1 MPWRFVLFTFRIMA
15 KDRSRFV
22 CQSCGADHPKWQGR
36 CDGCGEWNTLVE
48 ESTAPRGP
56 GPAGKAPLGRGID
69 FVGLAGESEPPPRH
83 LTGIAELDR
92 VLGGGF
98 VPASAVLVGGDPGIG
113 KSTILLQAAARMA
126 SAGKRVLYISGE
138 EAVAQVRLRA
148 RRLGLQDAPMALAAA
163 SGLRDILASLEAE
176 KDATLVVIDSIQTMW
191 LDALDSAPGT
201 VAQVRTCAFELI
213 RCAKARGFALVL
225 VGHVT
230 KEGTLAGPRVLEHM
244 VDATLYFEGDRG
256 HQFRILR
263 ATKNRFGATDE
274 IGVFEMTEGGL
285 MEVTNPSA
293 LFLAERRGNISGS
306 AVFAGLEG
314 TRPVLV
320 EIQALLSPS
329 NNGGS
334 PRRQVVGW
342 EGGRL
347 SMLLAV
353 LEARCNLTFAQ
364 SDVYLNIAGGLRINE
379 PGADMAVAA
388 ALVSAITDRPTDPD
402 AVYFGEV
409 GLSGEIRQV
418 SQAEQRLREA
428 QKLGFS
434 AAVLPRRV
442 ARGSKAPAPIEGLR
456 LTEIGHLADL
466 VAPFAAGTLTREKTR
481 A

>member
-1 MPWRFVLFTFRIMA
+1 MA
-15 KDRSRFV
+15 KDRSRFT
-22 CQSCGADHPKWQGR
+22 CQSCGATHSKWQGR

-56 GPAGKAPLGRGID
+56 GPAGKAPPGRGIN
-69 FVGLAGESEPPPRH
+69 FVGLAGETALPPRH
-83 LTGIAELDR
+83 LTGIGELDR

-148 RRLGLQDAPMALAAA
+148 RRLGLADAPMALAAA
-163 SGLRDILASLEAE
+163 SALRDILASLEAE
-176 KDATLVVIDSIQTMW
+176 EDATLVVIDSIQTMW

-201 VAQVRTCAFELI
+201 VAQVRTCAAELI

-320 EIQALLSPS
+320 EVQALLSPS
-329 NNGGS
+329 NGGS

-353 LEARCNLTFAQ
+353 LEARAGLSFGQ

-379 PGADMAVAA
+379 PAADLAVAA
-388 ALVSAITDRPTDPD
+388 ALTSAITDQPADPD

-418 SQAEQRLREA
+418 AQAEQRLREA
-428 QKLGFS
+428 QKLGFT

-442 ARGSKAPAPIEGLR
+442 ARGNKPPAAIEGLR
-456 LTEIGHLADL
+456 LAEVGHLADL
-466 VAPFAAGTLTREKTR
+466 VAPFAAKTVKRERK
-481 A
+481 

>member
-1 MPWRFVLFTFRIMA
+1 MA
-15 KDRSRFV
+15 KDRTRYV
-22 CQSCGADHPKWQGR
+22 CQSCGATHPKWQGR

-48 ESTAPRGP
+48 EAVRTGP
-56 GPAGKAPLGRGID
+56 GPAAKAPPGKGITI
-69 FVGLAGESEPPPRH
+69 VGLQGENAPPPRH

-126 SAGKRVLYISGE
+126 AMGRRVLYISGE

-148 RRLGLQDAPMALAAA
+148 ARLALTDSPMGLA
-163 SGLRDILASLEAE
+163 SASALRDITATLEVE
-176 KDATLVVIDSIQTMW
+176 RDAALVVIDSIQTVW
-191 LDALDSAPGT
+191 LDTLDSAPGT
-201 VAQVRTCAFELI
+201 VAQVRACATELI
-213 RCAKARGFALVL
+213 RMAKARGFALVL

-263 ATKNRFGATDE
+263 AVKNRFGATDE
-274 IGVFEMTEGGL
+274 IGVFEMTEAGL
-285 MEVTNPSA
+285 VEVPNPSA

-320 EIQALLSPS
+320 EVQALLAPS
-329 NNGGS
+329 SGGS

-342 EGGRL
+342 DGGRL
-347 SMLLAV
+347 NMLLAV

-364 SDVYLNIAGGLRINE
+364 ADVYLNIAGGLRINE
-379 PGADMAVAA
+379 PAADLAVAA
-388 ALVSAITDRPTDPD
+388 ALVSAMTDRPTEAD

-409 GLSGEIRQV
+409 GLSGEVRQV
-418 SQAEQRLREA
+418 AHAEQRLREA
-428 QKLGFS
+428 QKMGFGQ
-434 AAVLPRRV
+434 AVLPRRV
-442 ARGSKAPAPIEGLR
+442 ARGSKQPAPIEGLR

-466 VAPFAAGTLTREKTR
+466 VAPFAAQTVRRGRSTEASKPPS
-481 A
+481 

>member
-1 MPWRFVLFTFRIMA
+1 MA
-15 KDRSRFV
+15 KDRTRYV
-22 CQSCGADHPKWQGR
+22 CQACGASHTKWQGR

-56 GPAGKAPLGRGID
+56 GPAGKAPPGRGIT
-69 FVGLAGESEPPPRH
+69 FVGLAGESAPPPRH

-138 EAVAQVRLRA
+138 EAVDQVRLRA
-148 RRLGLQDAPMALAAA
+148 RRLGLADAPMGLAAA
-163 SGLRDILASLEAE
+163 SALRDILASLEAE
-176 KDATLVVIDSIQTMW
+176 QDATLVVIDSIQTMW

-201 VAQVRTCAFELI
+201 VAQVRTCAAELI

-285 MEVTNPSA
+285 VEVANPSA

-306 AVFAGLEG
+306 AVFAGVEG

-320 EIQALLSPS
+320 EVQALLSPS
-329 NNGGS
+329 NGGS
-334 PRRQVVGW
+334 PRRQVIGW

-353 LEARCNLTFAQ
+353 LEARAGLSFGQ
-364 SDVYLNIAGGLRINE
+364 SDVYLNIAGGLRIGE
-379 PGADMAVAA
+379 PAADLAVAA
-388 ALVSAITDRPTDPD
+388 ALISAITDQPTDPD

-418 SQAEQRLREA
+418 SQADQRLREA
-428 QKLGFS
+428 QKLGFG

-442 ARGSKAPAPIEGLR
+442 ARGSKAPPPVEGLR

-466 VAPFAAGTLTREKTR
+466 VAPFAAKTVKKAR